1 MGKDLKDE
9 ELDRLL
15 EEEMMREAEMIEKSL
30 LGDDAGERHM
40 SEEELDKSY
49 ERFVKRLKAEGL
61 YQEEDAESQ
70 TAEIVRFPGG
80 YKNAMEDASEE
91 MEETSAV
98 NESGENADNGHKIS
112 MEEIS
117 QIFSSVDLPKKKS
130 WSSMGKA
137 AGFILLCA
145 ITIFIAPIIIS
156 AIVQTLMFSGQ
167 TVMAFALYQ
176 VAAMIMQPSFI
187 AMSIIGSFIIT
198 FVFTLIATYIYNLL
212 GSKGKG
218 IILDLSKDGDMTSL
232 NSIDPVSL
240 IIVLTVISLIFNI
253 ILAIITLISGGN
265 AYQALGNIVGGL
277 INGVIGGG
285 LLAIF
290 YNFLATKLGKL
301 KIELIDN

>member
-1 MGKDLKDE
+1 MSDVKILKSIDITSYTIMGTGIGVLFSV
-9 ELDRLL
+9 LFSIILL
-15 EEEMMREAEMIEKSL
+15 IAIGILNAQSIGVVAYIIPTIIVGTIMCSI
-30 LGDDAGERHM
+30 
-40 SEEELDKSY
+40 Y
-49 ERFVKRLKAEGL
+49 NRFAEGYL
-61 YQEEDAESQ
+61 YNWLTKRMNPITFELNDEK
-70 TAEIVRFPGG
+70 EI
-80 YKNAMEDASEE
+80 
-91 MEETSAV
+91 T
-98 NESGENADNGHKIS
+98 KIS
-112 MEEIS
+112 TVPTALIAS
-117 QIFSSVDLPKKKS
+117 IITTILV
-130 WSSMGKA
+130 
-137 AGFILLCA
+137 ILLCA

-156 AIVQTLMFSGQ
+156 AIVQTLSFEIG
-167 TVMAFALYQ
+167 MAFALYQ

-290 YNFLATKLGKL
+290 YNF
-301 KIELIDN
+301 

>member
-1 MGKDLKDE
+1 MSDVKILKSIDITSYTIMGTGIGVLFSV
-9 ELDRLL
+9 LFSIILL
-15 EEEMMREAEMIEKSL
+15 IAMGILNAQSIGVVAYIIPTIIVGTIMCSI
-30 LGDDAGERHM
+30 
-40 SEEELDKSY
+40 Y
-49 ERFVKRLKAEGL
+49 NRFAEGYL
-61 YQEEDAESQ
+61 YNWLTKRMNPITFELNDEK
-70 TAEIVRFPGG
+70 EI
-80 YKNAMEDASEE
+80 
-91 MEETSAV
+91 T
-98 NESGENADNGHKIS
+98 KIS
-112 MEEIS
+112 TALIAS
-117 QIFSSVDLPKKKS
+117 IITTILV
-130 WSSMGKA
+130 
-137 AGFILLCA
+137 ILLCA

>member
-1 MGKDLKDE
+1 MSDVKILKSIDITSYTIMGTGIGVLFSV
-9 ELDRLL
+9 LFSIILL
-15 EEEMMREAEMIEKSL
+15 IAMGILNAQSIGVVAYIIPTIIVGTIMCSI
-30 LGDDAGERHM
+30 
-40 SEEELDKSY
+40 Y
-49 ERFVKRLKAEGL
+49 NRFAEGYL
-61 YQEEDAESQ
+61 YNWLTKRMNPITFELNDEK
-70 TAEIVRFPGG
+70 EI
-80 YKNAMEDASEE
+80 
-91 MEETSAV
+91 T
-98 NESGENADNGHKIS
+98 KIS
-112 MEEIS
+112 TVPTALIAS
-117 QIFSSVDLPKKKS
+117 IITTILV
-130 WSSMGKA
+130 
-137 AGFILLCA
+137 ILLCA

-212 GSKGKG
+212 GSKG

-232 NSIDPVSL
+232 NSIDPLSL

>member
-1 MGKDLKDE
+1 MSDVKILKSIDITSYTIMGTGIGVLFSV
-9 ELDRLL
+9 LFSIILL
-15 EEEMMREAEMIEKSL
+15 IAIGILNAQSIGVVAYIIPTIIVGTIMCSI
-30 LGDDAGERHM
+30 
-40 SEEELDKSY
+40 Y
-49 ERFVKRLKAEGL
+49 NRFAEGYL
-61 YQEEDAESQ
+61 YNWLTKRMNPITFELNDEK
-70 TAEIVRFPGG
+70 EI
-80 YKNAMEDASEE
+80 
-91 MEETSAV
+91 T
-98 NESGENADNGHKIS
+98 KIS
-112 MEEIS
+112 T
-117 QIFSSVDLPKKKS
+117 VPTAL
-130 WSSMGKA
+130 
-137 AGFILLCA
+137 
-145 ITIFIAPIIIS
+145 IAPIIIS

-240 IIVLTVISLIFNI
+240 IIVLTVIRLIFNI

>member
-1 MGKDLKDE
+1 MSDVKILKSIDITSYTIMGTGIGVLFSV
-9 ELDRLL
+9 LFSIILL
-15 EEEMMREAEMIEKSL
+15 IAIGILNAQRIGVVANIVPTINFGTIMCSI
-30 LGDDAGERHM
+30 
-40 SEEELDKSY
+40 Y
-49 ERFVKRLKAEGL
+49 NRFAEGYL
-61 YQEEDAESQ
+61 YNWLTKRMNPITFELNDEK
-70 TAEIVRFPGG
+70 EI
-80 YKNAMEDASEE
+80 
-91 MEETSAV
+91 T
-98 NESGENADNGHKIS
+98 KIS
-112 MEEIS
+112 TVPTALIAS
-117 QIFSSVDLPKKKS
+117 IITTILV
-130 WSSMGKA
+130 
-137 AGFILLCA
+137 ILLCA

-176 VAAMIMQPSFI
+176 VAAMIMQPSLI

>member
-112 MEEIS
+112 VEEIS

-137 AGFILLCA
+137 AGFMLLCA
-145 ITIFIAPIIIS
+145 
-156 AIVQTLMFSGQ
+156 
-167 TVMAFALYQ
+167 
-176 VAAMIMQPSFI
+176 
-187 AMSIIGSFIIT
+187 
-198 FVFTLIATYIYNLL
+198 
-212 GSKGKG
+212 
-218 IILDLSKDGDMTSL
+218 LS
-232 NSIDPVSL
+232 
-240 IIVLTVISLIFNI
+240 
-253 ILAIITLISGGN
+253 ILAGSMASQADKTSFTATIEHII
-265 AYQALGNIVGGL
+265 Y
-277 INGVIGGG
+277 
-285 LLAIF
+285 
-290 YNFLATKLGKL
+290 K
-301 KIELIDN
+301 

>member
-1 MGKDLKDE
+1 MSDVKILKSIDITSYTIMGTGIGVLFSVLFSIILLIAIGILNAQSIGVVAYIIPTIIVGTIMCSIYNRFAEGYLYNWLTKRMNPITFELKDG
-9 ELDRLL
+9 
-15 EEEMMREAEMIEKSL
+15 K
-30 LGDDAGERHM
+30 
-40 SEEELDKSY
+40 
-49 ERFVKRLKAEGL
+49 
-61 YQEEDAESQ
+61 
-70 TAEIVRFPGG
+70 EI
-80 YKNAMEDASEE
+80 
-91 MEETSAV
+91 T
-98 NESGENADNGHKIS
+98 KIS
-112 MEEIS
+112 TVPTALIAS
-117 QIFSSVDLPKKKS
+117 IITTILV
-130 WSSMGKA
+130 
-137 AGFILLCA
+137 ILLCA

-187 AMSIIGSFIIT
+187 AMSIGSFIIT

-232 NSIDPVSL
+232 NSIDPLSL

>member
-1 MGKDLKDE
+1 
-9 ELDRLL
+9 
-15 EEEMMREAEMIEKSL
+15 
-30 LGDDAGERHM
+30 
-40 SEEELDKSY
+40 
-49 ERFVKRLKAEGL
+49 
-61 YQEEDAESQ
+61 
-70 TAEIVRFPGG
+70 
-80 YKNAMEDASEE
+80 
-91 MEETSAV
+91 
-98 NESGENADNGHKIS
+98 
-112 MEEIS
+112 
-117 QIFSSVDLPKKKS
+117 
-130 WSSMGKA
+130 
-137 AGFILLCA
+137 
-145 ITIFIAPIIIS
+145 
-156 AIVQTLMFSGQ
+156 
-167 TVMAFALYQ
+167 
-176 VAAMIMQPSFI
+176 
-187 AMSIIGSFIIT
+187 MSIIGSFIIT

-218 IILDLSKDGDMTSL
+218 IILDLSKDSDMTSL

>member
-1 MGKDLKDE
+1 MGIILV
-9 ELDRLL
+9 LFSIILL
-15 EEEMMREAEMIEKSL
+15 IAIGILNAQSIGVVAYIIPTIIVGTIMCSI
-30 LGDDAGERHM
+30 
-40 SEEELDKSY
+40 Y
-49 ERFVKRLKAEGL
+49 NRFAEGYTL
-61 YQEEDAESQ
+61 YNWLTKRMNPITFELNNEEI
-70 TAEIVRFPGG
+70 T
-80 YKNAMEDASEE
+80 
-91 MEETSAV
+91 
-98 NESGENADNGHKIS
+98 KIS
-112 MEEIS
+112 TVPTALIAS
-117 QIFSSVDLPKKKS
+117 IITTILV
-130 WSSMGKA
+130 
-137 AGFILLCA
+137 ILLCA

-253 ILAIITLISGGN
+253 ILSIITLISGGN

-301 KIELIDN
+301 NRVN